1 MNSLLSPEPQDRRT
15 RRRVSHP
22 PPDDEDIV
30 ITGSNDDDV
39 IIMSP
44 SGGIE
49 GSPYSS
55 SVREFP
61 LKVRCRTDV
70 HKISVL
76 SVRHLP
82 LVIPLPRRPH
92 CDVIRVLLVCFQST
106 PLRDV
111 VTQLSVILD
120 VPRPRL
126 LLMREE
132 VELPTDSTV
141 GEHGLGIADIIGE
154 SRDLSSKH
162 TELRQHEEQQDVSS
176 ALNNRILYVVAECV
190 VMAAEGGAVA
200 GSITVKL
207 QSKDRDSSH
216 EFSLN
221 KVCSS
226 ASPSSFSSWSS
237 FSRQPPN
244 ILFVCLCSGCTAGLC
259 LLSVPVPGV
268 PQCQESRHLP
278 L

>member
-30 ITGSNDDDV
+30 ITGSSDDV

-44 SGGIE
+44 SGGVE

-70 HKISVL
+70 HKIPVL

-82 LVIPLPRRPH
+82 LVIPLSQMPR
-92 CDVIRVLLVCFQST
+92 CDVIRVLLVYFQST

-111 VTQLSVILD
+111 VAQLSVILD
-120 VPRPRL
+120 VPHPRL
-126 LLMREE
+126 MLMREE
-132 VELPTDSTV
+132 VELQTDSTV

-154 SRDLSSKH
+154 SRDLSSKPTH
-162 TELRQHEEQQDVSS
+162 RTE
-176 ALNNRILYVVAECV
+176 
-190 VMAAEGGAVA
+190 
-200 GSITVKL
+200 
-207 QSKDRDSSH
+207 
-216 EFSLN
+216 
-221 KVCSS
+221 
-226 ASPSSFSSWSS
+226 
-237 FSRQPPN
+237 
-244 ILFVCLCSGCTAGLC
+244 TA
-259 LLSVPVPGV
+259 
-268 PQCQESRHLP
+268 
-278 L
+278 